1 MKTKKFVLTV
11 LAIAAICSAAVST
24 TLFANDETTV
34 KCFDNTMY
42 MSTTDSTGNDNGS
55 GDGVG
60 GPIIPPTGH

>member
-34 KCFDNTMY
+34 KCFDNTLY
-42 MSTTDSTGNDNGS
+42 LSTTDSTGGDNGDS
-55 GDGVG
+55 NG
-60 GPIIPPTGH
+60 GGGIIPPTGH